1 MSRSYTAESPC
12 PSQPRHLAAR
22 ALGLA
27 KAVRG
32 MCENGPGVR
41 QSKAAA
47 ANPDGENRSRG
58 HEGFTQ
64 HFLAFHQS
72 FARDFGAPLALDFA

>member
-1 MSRSYTAESPC
+1 
-12 PSQPRHLAAR
+12 
-22 ALGLA
+22 
-27 KAVRG
+27 
-32 MCENGPGVR
+32 MCENGPGVS